1 MYWGSSRSKC
11 TGEVLI
17 ILTAVAEIYAQLRRT
32 RIAQPD
38 RVEERQTS

>member
-1 MYWGSSRSKC
+1 MYCGSSRSKC

-17 ILTAVAEIYAQLRRT
+17 ILTVAEIYAELRRT